1 MSDLISVSE
10 AAIEL
15 NLSPRRI
22 HDFIK
27 DGRLPAEKIGAYYAI
42 KRDDLDLV
50 KDRKVGRPRK
60 TENKNLNE
68 C

>member
-1 MSDLISVSE
+1 MSDFLSVSE

-42 KRDDLDLV
+42 KRKDLNLV
-50 KDRKVGRPRK
+50 KDRTTGRPPKPKNADSKK
-60 TENKNLNE
+60 T
-68 C
+68 

>member
-1 MSDLISVSE
+1 MKDMLTVSE

-27 DGRLPAEKIGAYYAI
+27 AERLPAEKFGSYYLI
-42 KRDDLDLV
+42 KRADLELV
-50 KDRKVGRPRK
+50 RERRVGRPPK
-60 TENKNLNE
+60 KNK
-68 C
+68 